1 MARGIHIKVKGDKEL
16 IRKLGQ
22 MSRKANIETKVLVH
36 KHTYA
41 MERYAKQHVAV
52 DKGHLR
58 RDIRSRFAEDGFTG
72 FTFTMLDYARYVEFG
87 TRPHMIR
94 AKKAKVLTDG
104 KRFFGKEVHHPGTRP
119 QPFLFPAFLS
129 VKVEFIRDLEKMV
142 RRLDS

>member
-16 IRKLGQ
+16 IRKLSHMNG
-22 MSRKANIETKVLVH
+22 KANIETKALVH
-36 KHTYA
+36 KHTYTI
-41 MERYAKQHVAV
+41 ERYAKQHVAV
-52 DKGHLR
+52 DKGHLK
-58 RDIRSRFAEDGFTG
+58 RDIRSGFAEDGFAG

-87 TRPHMIR
+87 TKSHMIR

-129 VKVEFIRDLEKMV
+129 VKIAFVRDLEKMV
-142 RRLDS
+142 RRLES